1 MHIHQFQASYQ
12 LEHDRILVRLNT
24 TDGQEQRVWFTRR
37 MMLGLFPHME
47 KMTARLALPHTTPV
61 GHDGSAGKAVSD
73 FHRQEALEK
82 TDFSTPFQSVQ
93 PMLVANDAPLLV
105 TSIQITP
112 HNNESFTLKFD
123 EAIAGT
129 DQVRSMEIN
138 MGGTIMLGLMH
149 VLGMALK
156 ASGWGISVTPP
167 FEASSELAMA
177 QEVTQ
182 ADDELDAF
190 TAAQPPKY
198 LN

>member
-24 TDGQEQRVWFTRR
+24 TDGQEQRIWFTRR
-37 MMLGLFPHME
+37 MMMGLFPHME
-47 KMTARLALPHTTPV
+47 KMTARLALPQATPV

-73 FHRQEALEK
+73 FHRQEVLEK
-82 TDFSTPFQSVQ
+82 TDFATPFQSVQ

-105 TSIQITP
+105 TSVQVTP
-112 HNNESFTLKFD
+112 HNKESLTLKFD

-138 MGGTIMLGLMH
+138 MGATIMLGLMH

-156 ASGWGISVTPP
+156 ASGWGISVTAPYD
-167 FEASSELAMA
+167 ESSALAIEEEMPKG
-177 QEVTQ
+177 
-182 ADDELDAF
+182 ADEQDLFADAL
-190 TAAQPPKY
+190 PPKY

>member
-24 TDGQEQRVWFTRR
+24 TDGQEQRIWFTRR

-47 KMTARLALPHTTPV
+47 KMTARLALPHATPV
-61 GHDGSAGKAVSD
+61 GHDGSANQAVSD

-82 TDFSTPFQSVQ
+82 TDFETPFQSVQ
-93 PMLVANDAPLLV
+93 PMLVATDAPLLV
-105 TSIQITP
+105 TSVQITP
-112 HNNESFTLKFD
+112 HNNESLTLKFD

-156 ASGWGISVTPP
+156 ASGWGVAVTAA
-167 FEASSELAMA
+167 FDTTSALAMA
-177 QEVTQ
+177 EEVPKI
-182 ADDELDAF
+182 DDELDVF
-190 TAAQPPKY
+190 SAAKPPKY